1 MPPRVF
7 GRGRSVQSWVIL
19 AHVCVRALSL
29 PLSVSLSRVPR
40 TRSCHL
46 PVFRSLTPSSS
57 ASQRQRGD
65 GDFGR
70 RGGGEALCCPQ
81 GLLPGSRSHSRSV
94 SRPPPPPLL
103 PLCTSGNLHAGPRPR
118 MCYLTRTSSLEL
130 PAYPHRP
137 PGCAPG
143 QDEYI
148 QYFVARPANRPP
160 LINRGHY
167 SRVASIRKMISQ
179 FLVASRLQ
187 GVCVCE
193 RERESETEKE

>member
-1 MPPRVF
+1 MGYNRS
-7 GRGRSVQSWVIL
+7 RGC
-19 AHVCVRALSL
+19 ACALSPYLGL
-29 PLSVSLSRVPR
+29 PFARAARSLFS
-40 TRSCHL
+40 SL
-46 PVFRSLTPSSS
+46 PVFRSLTPCSPS
-57 ASQRQRGD
+57 ARQRQRGD

-81 GLLPGSRSHSRSV
+81 GLLPGSLSHSRSEA
-94 SRPPPPPLL
+94 RPPPPPLL
-103 PLCTSGNLHAGPRPR
+103 PLCAHPAVCTRYRPRPR
-118 MCYLTRTSSLEL
+118 MCSSNRKCSLRL

-187 GVCVCE
+187 GE
-193 RERESETEKE
+193 